1 MLQDILV
8 AIDGSESSDR
18 ALDVALD
25 MAWKFSAKLVLINV
39 FSPVT
44 ALSKVSYPTTEIEFT
59 PKAMATYYTEI
70 KESHESML
78 EAALKKAK
86 KVRPDLDISA
96 KLVEGHPASKIVE
109 MAKEGNCDM
118 IIIGHRGLSG
128 IREFFLG
135 SVSHRVSHDAE
146 CSVLIVK

>member
-59 PKAMATYYTEI
+59 D
-70 KESHESML
+70 S
-78 EAALKKAK
+78 
-86 KVRPDLDISA
+86 
-96 KLVEGHPASKIVE
+96 
-109 MAKEGNCDM
+109 
-118 IIIGHRGLSG
+118 
-128 IREFFLG
+128 
-135 SVSHRVSHDAE
+135 
-146 CSVLIVK
+146 